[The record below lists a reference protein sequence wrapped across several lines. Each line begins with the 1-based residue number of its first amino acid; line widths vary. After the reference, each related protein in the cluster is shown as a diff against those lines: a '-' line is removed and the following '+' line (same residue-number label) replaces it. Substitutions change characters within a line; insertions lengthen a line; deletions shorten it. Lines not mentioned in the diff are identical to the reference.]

1 MWTEIIEPRRS
12 LFDLRLK
19 EIWHYRDL
27 LTMFV
32 RRDFVASYKQSI
44 LGPLWFFIQPLL
56 TTLTFTVVFGR
67 FAKIPTD
74 GLPPVLFYL
83 AGVTIWSFFSE
94 SFTKTATVFKD
105 NAGVFGK
112 VYFPRLIMPLSIVV
126 SALVRFSIQFILFLG
141 FVLYF
146 KFSNNTMVHPNWMI
160 LLIPILLFLMAGIAL
175 GSGMIISSLT
185 TKYRDLVF
193 LLSFGVQLLMYAT
206 PVIYPLSSLSPK
218 YQNLVMINP
227 ITSILETFRYAFL
240 GVGSFS
246 WGALAYSAVFT
257 FVLMLGGTLVFN
269 RVQNNFMDTV

>member
-269 RVQNNFMDTV
+269 REI